1 MSDLDRRLS
10 RSAQVFALLLASGA
24 GAAFSQGLDDPTRP
38 TSLSAPEPGRRAESG
53 PRWRLQS
60 TLVAADRTL
69 AIINGRTVGPGDRVD
84 GATVR
89 EVRQDGVT
97 LEAEGRRIELRLLGA
112 VEVKRDA
119 GG

>member
-1 MSDLDRRLS
+1 MSEPLRGLP
-10 RSAQVFALLLASGA
+10 ALLALALCA
-24 GAAFSQGLDDPTRP
+24 GAATASAQGLDDPTRP
-38 TSLSAPEPGRRAESG
+38 TSLAEPVPAARRAESG

-60 TLVAADRTL
+60 TLVADDRRL

-89 EVRQDGVT
+89 DVRQDGVT
-97 LEAEGRRIELRLLGA
+97 LDVEGRRIDLRLLGA
-112 VEVKRDA
+112 VDVKRDA